1 MNRQF
6 IVIYFMQGR
15 GRVSTVNFF
24 VITSLDQFIFVLK
37 ILVTFVTKQ
46 STLLKKPSLFSYLQP
61 CLIFVG
67 MTRDLHLEWAIVRRL
82 LLLGP
87 RLSRKY

>member
-15 GRVSTVNFF
+15 GRVSTVDFF

-46 STLLKKPSLFSYLQP
+46 STLMEKLNVFSL
-61 CLIFVG
+61 
-67 MTRDLHLEWAIVRRL
+67 
-82 LLLGP
+82 
-87 RLSRKY
+87 LSSVIYSLV